1 MEIDEI
7 KTLTLP
13 VEGMTCASCVAR
25 VEKAMK
31 KVEGVTDVNVNFAT
45 EKVTFS
51 YNDTATNISALSGI
65 VEDAGYKLVLPA
77 KEESPSAQ
85 STGNDTDI
93 PENLDQKKSYK
104 QLKSEFLFAAIMTIP
119 IMFISMISMTAWF
132 HSWNPLPMEY
142 IDRLLFLATT
152 MVMFISGKR
161 FFVIS
166 GRLLKHFSADMN
178 TLVAVGT
185 GTAYV
190 YSTIAVLFPKLLS
203 LSTTGNNIYFDTS
216 TTIIA
221 LILMGRLLEAK
232 AKDKTSTAIKK
243 LIGLQPKTARVIRNN
258 IERDIPVNEVVKN
271 EIVIVRPGE
280 KIPVDGIITKGTS
293 SIDESMVTGESIPVE
308 KKVDNNVIGGTIN
321 NNGSIEFKATAVGKE
336 TLIAQI
342 IKMVEHAQGSK
353 APIQSLADK
362 IASIFVPVVIS
373 IAALTFLLWLF
384 IGGVSFTAAMI
395 NFIAV
400 LVIACPCALGLATP
414 TAIMV
419 GTGLGASNGILI
431 KNAESLER
439 AHKINTVILD
449 KTGTI
454 TIGKPSVTDVI
465 IFKESKLGNAKSSK
479 DQYPVDEEN
488 LIRITASIENKSEH
502 PLGKAIV
509 DYAKQKNISLGN
521 VEEFNSLTGY
531 GLTGVVDGHTVAIGN
546 LLMIQNSISDG
557 GFPQAKNDEAEEVS
571 NRLSQEGKTPI
582 FILISNEL
590 RGVVAVADTIQS
602 TSKEA
607 IEKLKNM
614 SIDVIM
620 ITGDNE
626 RTAKTIA
633 KEAGVEKVI
642 AGVLPQDK
650 ANHIKKIQQEGRIVA
665 MVGDGI
671 NDSPAL
677 AQADVG
683 IAIGTGTD
691 IAIEASDITLITG
704 DLMGVVHAI
713 KLSRK
718 TIRTIKQNLF
728 WAFIYNMVGIP
739 VAAMGLLNP
748 IYAAAAM
755 AFSSVSVVSNSLLL
769 RKAKL
774 K

>member
-1 MEIDEI
+1 
-7 KTLTLP
+7 
-13 VEGMTCASCVAR
+13 
-25 VEKAMK
+25 
-31 KVEGVTDVNVNFAT
+31 
-45 EKVTFS
+45 
-51 YNDTATNISALSGI
+51 
-65 VEDAGYKLVLPA
+65 
-77 KEESPSAQ
+77 
-85 STGNDTDI
+85 
-93 PENLDQKKSYK
+93 
-104 QLKSEFLFAAIMTIP
+104 
-119 IMFISMISMTAWF
+119 
-132 HSWNPLPMEY
+132 
-142 IDRLLFLATT
+142 
-152 MVMFISGKR
+152 
-161 FFVIS
+161 
-166 GRLLKHFSADMN
+166 
-178 TLVAVGT
+178 
-185 GTAYV
+185 
-190 YSTIAVLFPKLLS
+190 
-203 LSTTGNNIYFDTS
+203 
-216 TTIIA
+216 
-221 LILMGRLLEAK
+221 
-232 AKDKTSTAIKK
+232 
-243 LIGLQPKTARVIRNN
+243 
-258 IERDIPVNEVVKN
+258 
-271 EIVIVRPGE
+271 IVRPGE

-293 SIDESMVTGESIPVE
+293 SIDESMVTGESIPID
-308 KKVDNNVIGGTIN
+308 KNINDRVIGGTIN

-342 IKMVEHAQGSK
+342 IKMVEQAQGSK

-373 IAALTFLLWLF
+373 IAAITFLLWLF
-384 IGGVSFTAAMI
+384 IGGVSFTSAMI

-439 AHKINTVILD
+439 AHKINTVVLD

-454 TIGKPSVTDVI
+454 TTGKPSVTDVI
-465 IFKESKLGNAKSSK
+465 IFKESKLGYAKSSVEEET
-479 DQYPVDEEN
+479 VDEEN

-546 LLMIQNSISDG
+546 LLMIQKSISDG
-557 GFPQAKNDEAEEVS
+557 GFPPAKNDEAEEVS

-590 RGVVAVADTIQS
+590 HGVIAVADTIQS

-614 SIDVIM
+614 SIEVIM

-626 RTAKTIA
+626 RTAKAIA

-713 KLSRK
+713 QLSRK

>member
-1 MEIDEI
+1 MEINEI

-25 VEKAMK
+25 VEKALK
-31 KVEGVTDVNVNFAT
+31 KVDGVTNVNVNFAT
-45 EKVTFS
+45 EKVTLS
-51 YNDTATNISALSGI
+51 YNEVATNISALSGI

-85 STGNDTDI
+85 SRGNDTDI
-93 PENLDQKKSYK
+93 PENLDQKKSCK
-104 QLKSEFLFAAIMTIP
+104 QLKSEFLFAAIMTVP
-119 IMFISMISMTAWF
+119 IMFVSMVSMTTWF

-152 MVMFISGKR
+152 LVMFISGKR
-161 FFVIS
+161 FFIIS

-185 GTAYV
+185 GAAYL

-203 LSTTGNNIYFDTS
+203 LSTAGNNIYFDTS

-243 LIGLQPKTARVIRNN
+243 LIGLQPKIARVIRNN
-258 IERDIPVNEVVKN
+258 IEIDIPVNEVVKN
-271 EIVIVRPGE
+271 EIIIVRPGE
-280 KIPVDGIITKGTS
+280 KIPVDGILTKGTS
-293 SIDESMVTGESIPVE
+293 SIDESMVTGESIPVD
-308 KKVDNNVIGGTIN
+308 KNINDNVIGGTIN

-342 IKMVEHAQGSK
+342 IKMVEQAQGSK

-373 IAALTFLLWLF
+373 IAAITFLLWLF
-384 IGGVSFTAAMI
+384 IGGVSFTSAMI

-439 AHKINTVILD
+439 AHKINTVVLD

-454 TIGKPSVTDVI
+454 TTGEPSVTDVI
-465 IFKESKLGNAKSSK
+465 IFKESKLGYSKSSK
-479 DQYPVDEEN
+479 DQDTVDEEN

-531 GLTGVVDGHTVAIGN
+531 GLTGVVDGHSVAIGN
-546 LLMIQNSISDG
+546 LSMIQKTISTG
-557 GFPQAKNDEAEEVS
+557 EVPPAKNDEAEEVS

-582 FILISNEL
+582 FIMISNEL
-590 RGVVAVADTIQS
+590 RGVIAVADTIQS

-614 SIDVIM
+614 SIEVIM

-626 RTAKTIA
+626 RTANAIA
-633 KEAGVEKVI
+633 EEAGIAKVI

-650 ANHIKKIQQEGRIVA
+650 ATHIKKIQQEGKIVA